1 MSELHE
7 DLRATAESI
16 AGDAERLAAIE
27 EKKAKLDDDDPELV
41 GLSREAERIA
51 RELVPKTAAERELA
65 TDSGAGG

>member
-27 EKKAKLDDDDPELV
+27 EKKTALEDDDPKLV
-41 GLSREAERIA
+41 PLSREAQRIA
-51 RELVPKTAAERELA
+51 RDLVPKTAAELELA
-65 TDSGAGG
+65 TDSGSSG